1 MDTLRTIEE
10 IERTEE
16 EEKAIDFVDALTERC
31 TDTGNSELRDICQKL
46 QAMTPEDKAGFMH
59 DFIAELPKEREYRKL
74 KKLLHHQPV
83 PLAEFE
89 IMSYYAKRLKAED
102 IKNFDFWLML
112 DLFHYG
118 RICGIRAERARRKV
132 SND

>member
-1 MDTLRTIEE
+1 MDTLRTIEKEE
-10 IERTEE
+10 IEG
-16 EEKAIDFVDALTERC
+16 AVDFIDALADRC
-31 TDTGNSELRDICQKL
+31 KEENSELRDICQKL
-46 QAMTPEDKAGFMH
+46 QAMTPEDKVGFMH

-83 PLAEFE
+83 PVAEWE
-89 IMSYYAKRLKAED
+89 MMTYYAKRLKAEN
-102 IKNFDFWLML
+102 IRNYDFWIML